1 MNEIDVE
8 EGLKFAK
15 SLIRAKTGKYLNDLE
30 VAIFCGSWQGKSYKE
45 IAKERRCSMGG
56 AKDVGSKLWQLLSA
70 ALGEEVDKYSFKAAI
85 EQHSR
90 IQLPAIQSATVEGAI
105 AANNRG
111 MEYEKADSLIEAIK
125 QFELAIQINPD
136 HAPSYYNLGWSYER
150 IGDFNRAL
158 ALYRE
163 AARRGFAAAWCNL
176 ARLHVVEDKN
186 YTLAVEICWQGLK
199 LVKEEKVEDD
209 NIVKAALFTY
219 LAWAWMKQGRNEEA
233 LEKLEEA
240 IKLDS
245 DRASARCLMAQ
256 VLDNL
261 GSDREVLEASWKI
274 CLECAKSD
282 RRDED
287 GWIGTA
293 RRRLK
298 ELSRASPPDGNL
310 D

>member
-1 MNEIDVE
+1 MDVE
-8 EGLKFAK
+8 AALERVNELVLAQ
-15 SLIRAKTGKYLNDLE
+15 TGKPLNDLQT
-30 VAIFCGSWQGKSYKE
+30 VIVRGVWQGNSYQKIHE
-45 IAKERRCSMGG
+45 DYPHNNYSHL
-56 AKDVGSKLWQLLSA
+56 KDVGSKLCKSLSK
-70 ALGEEVDKYSFKAAI
+70 ALGVPVGKKSFRATLERYS
-85 EQHSR
+85 HLR
-90 IQLPAIQSATVEGAI
+90 LPAIESVAVQPEI

-111 MEYEKADSLIEAIK
+111 IEYLKDNSLIEAIK

-136 HAPSYYNLGWSYER
+136 HAPSYYNLGWGYER
-150 IGDFNRAL
+150 IGDFNRAI

-209 NIVKAALFTY
+209 KIVKAALFTY
-219 LAWAWMKQGRNEEA
+219 LAWAWMKQGRHEEA
-233 LEKLEEA
+233 LEKLQEA
-240 IKLDS
+240 IQLDR

-261 GSDREVLEASWKI
+261 GSDREVLETSWKI

-287 GWIGTA
+287 VWIGMA
-293 RRRLK
+293 RRRIK

>member
-1 MNEIDVE
+1 
-8 EGLKFAK
+8 
-15 SLIRAKTGKYLNDLE
+15 
-30 VAIFCGSWQGKSYKE
+30 
-45 IAKERRCSMGG
+45 
-56 AKDVGSKLWQLLSA
+56 
-70 ALGEEVDKYSFKAAI
+70 
-85 EQHSR
+85 
-90 IQLPAIQSATVEGAI
+90 
-105 AANNRG
+105 
-111 MEYEKADSLIEAIK
+111 MEYEKANSLIEAIK
-125 QFELAIQINPD
+125 QFELAIEINPD
-136 HAPSYYNLGWSYER
+136 HAASYYNLGWSYER
-150 IGDFNRAL
+150 IGDFNSAI

-163 AARRGFAAAWCNL
+163 AARRGFAAAWSNL

-209 NIVKAALFTY
+209 KIVKAALFTY

-233 LEKLEEA
+233 LEKLQEA
-240 IKLDS
+240 IKLES

-261 GSDREVLEASWKI
+261 GSNREVLEASWKI

-287 GWIGTA
+287 VWIGTA

-298 ELSRASPPDGNL
+298 ELSPASPADGNL